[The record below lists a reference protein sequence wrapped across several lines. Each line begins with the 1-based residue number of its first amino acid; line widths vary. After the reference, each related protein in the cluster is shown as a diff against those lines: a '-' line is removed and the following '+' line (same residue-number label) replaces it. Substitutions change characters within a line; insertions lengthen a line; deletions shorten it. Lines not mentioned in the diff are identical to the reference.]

1 MTKMRTK
8 VMLTVMAAMSMVA
21 ACGMNITPTKPDT
34 TVAAETVETVTDLAH
49 KVNEAVMAT
58 EVMTTEETTVEE
70 TTEVETAAA
79 EESTEE
85 TTAAPKAE
93 TTKAETKATPKAE
106 TKAAPKAETKAE
118 TKAAPKAEAPK
129 APAPTQAPT
138 QAPAHIHQWKE
149 HKATRE
155 EWVPNIVSVPD
166 YETVNITTPY
176 YVCDNCTFKT
186 TNIHEG
192 ELHGGDHILNGD
204 DGGHWI
210 EDVVTGTENIQI
222 GSHEEDQGYY
232 QNVEYTDYYY
242 CDCGATK

>member
-21 ACGMNITPTKPDT
+21 ACGMDVTPTNPDT
-34 TVAAETVETVTDLAH
+34 TVAAKTVETVTDLAH
-49 KVNEAVMAT
+49 KVNEAVAAT

-70 TTEVETAAA
+70 TTAEETTAEETTEMETTAA

-85 TTAAPKAE
+85 TTA
-93 TTKAETKATPKAE
+93 TPKVE

-129 APAPTQAPT
+129 APEPTQAAPAPT
-138 QAPAHIHQWKE
+138 QAPAHTHQWKE

-166 YETVNITTPY
+166 YEVQEITMGYIVCNCGAEFRWDDPNAAMHNAMHGINDEPDNYSTVVRVIGSEE
-176 YVCDNCTFKT
+176 VQ
-186 TNIHEG
+186 
-192 ELHGGDHILNGD
+192 
-204 DGGHWI
+204 
-210 EDVVTGTENIQI
+210 V
-222 GSHEEDQGYY
+222 GSHEEDHGHYES
-232 QNVEYTDYYY
+232 VEYTDYMY
-242 CDCGATK
+242 CECGATK

>member
-1 MTKMRTK
+1 MKSKKGITMAMALCLAMTF
-8 VMLTVMAAMSMVA
+8 LG
-21 ACGMNITPTKPDT
+21 CGKSPD
-34 TVAAETVETVTDLAH
+34 
-49 KVNEAVMAT
+49 EAVMAT
-58 EVMTTEETTVEE
+58 EVMTTEETTAEETIAEETTAEE

-85 TTAAPKAE
+85 TTAAPKVE
-93 TTKAETKATPKAE
+93 TTKAETKAAPKAE

-118 TKAAPKAEAPK
+118 TKIAPK
-129 APAPTQAPT
+129 APAPTQAAPAPT
-138 QAPAHIHQWKE
+138 QAPAHTHQWKE

-166 YETVNITTPY
+166 YETVDIITTY

-186 TNIHEG
+186 TNIQEG
-192 ELHGGDHILNGD
+192 ELHSGDHVLNGD

-210 EDVVTGTENIQI
+210 ENVVTGTENIQI

>member
-8 VMLTVMAAMSMVA
+8 VMITVMAAMSMVA
-21 ACGMNITPTKPDT
+21 ACGMDVTPTNPDT

-49 KVNEAVMAT
+49 KVNEAVVAT
-58 EVMTTEETTVEE
+58 EVTTTEETTVEE
-70 TTEVETAAA
+70 TTAEETTAEETTEVETTAA

-93 TTKAETKATPKAE
+93 TA
-106 TKAAPKAETKAE
+106 KAETKAE
-118 TKAAPKAEAPK
+118 TKAAPKAPAPTQA
-129 APAPTQAPT
+129 APAPTQAP
-138 QAPAHIHQWKE
+138 AHTHQWKE

-166 YETVNITTPY
+166 YETREEIMTFVI
-176 YVCDNCTFKT
+176 CNCGAEFRADDS
-186 TNIHEG
+186 NFAMHNAMHGLAG
-192 ELHGGDHILNGD
+192 EN
-204 DGGHWI
+204 DGYSSEVRVI
-210 EDVVTGTENIQI
+210 GTETVQV

-232 QNVEYTDYYY
+232 TTVEYVDYQY

>member
-1 MTKMRTK
+1 MKK
-8 VMLTVMAAMSMVA
+8 KYLAPVA
-21 ACGMNITPTKPDT
+21 IALIATISIT
-34 TVAAETVETVTDLAH
+34 TVSCGKPADEE
-49 KVNEAVMAT
+49 VNAT
-58 EVMTTEETTVEE
+58 EAEIMTTEETTVEETTTEETTAEE

-93 TTKAETKATPKAE
+93 TTKAETKAAPKAE

-129 APAPTQAPT
+129 APAPTQAAPAPT
-138 QAPAHIHQWKE
+138 QAPAHTHQWKE

-166 YETVNITTPY
+166 YETVETVTAQ
-176 YVCDNCTFKT
+176 YVCLCCGYAT
-186 TNIHEG
+186 TNIEEG
-192 ELHGGDHILNGD
+192 EYHSTEHILNGEM
-204 DGGHWI
+204 GNYSI
-210 EDVVTGTENIQI
+210 REIVTGTENIQI

>member
-1 MTKMRTK
+1 MKSKKGITMAMALCLAMTF
-8 VMLTVMAAMSMVA
+8 LG
-21 ACGMNITPTKPDT
+21 CGKSPD
-34 TVAAETVETVTDLAH
+34 
-49 KVNEAVMAT
+49 EAVMAT

-70 TTEVETAAA
+70 TTAEETTA

-93 TTKAETKATPKAE
+93 TTNAETKAAPKAE

-129 APAPTQAPT
+129 APAPTQAAPAPT
-138 QAPAHIHQWKE
+138 QAPAHTHQWKE

-166 YETVNITTPY
+166 YEVQETKMIFI
-176 YVCDNCTFKT
+176 VCNCGAEFRADDS
-186 TNIHEG
+186 NFAMHNAMHGLAG
-192 ELHGGDHILNGD
+192 EN
-204 DGGHWI
+204 DGYSSEVRVI
-210 EDVVTGTENIQI
+210 GTENIQI

-232 QNVEYTDYYY
+232 TTVEYVDYQY

>member
-1 MTKMRTK
+1 MKK
-8 VMLTVMAAMSMVA
+8 KYIAPVA
-21 ACGMNITPTKPDT
+21 IALIATISITTASCGKPADEEVNATEAEVTT
-34 TVAAETVETVTDLAH
+34 TVES
-49 KVNEAVMAT
+49 
-58 EVMTTEETTVEE
+58 TEETTAEE

-129 APAPTQAPT
+129 APAPTQAAPAPT
-138 QAPAHIHQWKE
+138 QAPAHTHQWKE

-166 YETVNITTPY
+166 YEVREITEHWY
-176 YVCDNCTFKT
+176 HCNCGFETSNDAT
-186 TNIHEG
+186 MEEHSMN
-192 ELHGGDHILNGD
+192 HILNGEND
-204 DGGHWI
+204 CYSSEWR
-210 EDVVTGTENIQI
+210 VVGVENIQI